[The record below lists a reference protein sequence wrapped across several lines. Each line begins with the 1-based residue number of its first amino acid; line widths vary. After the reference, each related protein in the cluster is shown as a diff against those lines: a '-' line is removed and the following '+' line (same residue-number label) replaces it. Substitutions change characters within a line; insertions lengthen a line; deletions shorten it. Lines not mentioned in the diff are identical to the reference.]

1 VGSIV
6 LHTPAGE
13 DACCLRLFC
22 PSLKDVQVLA
32 VEDLG
37 DNVLIAARTVA
48 PETSCP
54 ECGLASAR
62 VHSRYRRTVWDLA
75 ACGRPVKVELEV
87 RRFFCSEFTCEREI
101 FAEQV
106 DGLTRRHARRSTALR
121 TLLTSIA
128 IALAGRAGARLAVLA
143 GAPVGRSTL
152 LRMLRALPDPE
163 VGHLTVLGVD
173 DFAKKRGNS
182 YGTVLVDMDTHR
194 PVDLLDGRTAEDLAA
209 WLKGHPGVEV
219 ICRDRAGS
227 YADGARQGAP
237 EAIQVADRF
246 HLWQN
251 LADALDKTI
260 RTHRSC
266 LHEALEPA
274 TAIKEETGREA
285 EPVERPKVLDS
296 YGNERPI
303 VTRMQER
310 YAQVQTLK
318 NSGASLNAISRQLG
332 LAFRTARK
340 FANAT
345 SVDELLAP
353 TLSRSSKLD
362 QFKPYLTRRWNE
374 GCTNAIQL
382 HAEINAQG
390 FTGSRRAVQGWL
402 KPLRGYQEVQQEPC
416 PPPKPRRVTGWIMS
430 HPDHLDADNRIHMA
444 ELLARCPELNS
455 AAGHVRT
462 FATMMT
468 NRDGHLLDAWITAV
482 TADAEG
488 LPHLA
493 AFATGLRRDHA
504 AVQAG
509 LTLPYSSGAVEG
521 TVNKIKFLKRQMFG
535 RANFDLLRIRVLG
548 YK

>member
-1 VGSIV
+1 
-6 LHTPAGE
+6 
-13 DACCLRLFC
+13 
-22 PSLKDVQVLA
+22 
-32 VEDLG
+32 
-37 DNVLIAARTVA
+37 
-48 PETSCP
+48 
-54 ECGLASAR
+54 
-62 VHSRYRRTVWDLA
+62 
-75 ACGRPVKVELEV
+75 
-87 RRFFCSEFTCEREI
+87 
-101 FAEQV
+101 
-106 DGLTRRHARRSTALR
+106 
-121 TLLTSIA
+121 
-128 IALAGRAGARLAVLA
+128 
-143 GAPVGRSTL
+143 
-152 LRMLRALPDPE
+152 
-163 VGHLTVLGVD
+163 
-173 DFAKKRGNS
+173 
-182 YGTVLVDMDTHR
+182 
-194 PVDLLDGRTAEDLAA
+194 
-209 WLKGHPGVEV
+209 
-219 ICRDRAGS
+219 
-227 YADGARQGAP
+227 
-237 EAIQVADRF
+237 
-246 HLWQN
+246 
-251 LADALDKTI
+251 
-260 RTHRSC
+260 
-266 LHEALEPA
+266 
-274 TAIKEETGREA
+274 
-285 EPVERPKVLDS
+285 
-296 YGNERPI
+296 
-303 VTRMQER
+303 MQ
-310 YAQVQTLK
+310 ALK

-362 QFKPYLTRRWNE
+362 QFKPYLTLRWNE

-488 LPHLA
+488 HPHLA

-509 LTLPYSSGAVEG
+509 LTLPYSNGPMEG
-521 TVNKIKFLKRQMFG
+521 VHTIQVTWNQTVRVIMSFSVLVTYLRGSVGHVGVGGEVARPGEVRQGG
-535 RANFDLLRIRVLG
+535 RVAGHLG
-548 YK
+548 